1 MIAGC
6 SRFRSATEKKTAQIV
21 IEKYQAKFG
30 KEYPYEVSKQVLKEV
45 NENNDHNRMLD
56 LQGQSLKNAQI
67 IVKEK
72 IENLER
78 IARAKKFS
86 GSISDGSDSQ
96 DMIFLFYSKDLKDK
110 LNDYIIK
117 TLKRECHLIKDKDC
131 LVVRIAGYI

>member
-1 MIAGC
+1 MLANI
-6 SRFRSATEKKTAQIV
+6 SKWKSATDKKSAQII
-21 IEKYQAKFG
+21 IEKYQTKFG

-78 IARAKKFS
+78 IARAKRFS

-96 DMIFLFYSKDLKDK
+96 DMIYLFYSKDLKEK
-110 LNDYIIK
+110 LTEYITT
-117 TLKRECHLIKDKDC
+117 TLKRECHLIKENNC
-131 LVVRIAGYI
+131 IIIRVIGYI